1 MSVGS
6 FSCVHC
12 GARLDGAPGQSI
24 VCPYCQARMVAP
36 HPAVSHSG
44 AGSAFAPAA
53 AGYAA
58 YEHEDSDGPPRELSA
73 EPFEAAFVLDPEL
86 GPLVIG
92 KHEPLRSAAV
102 APRVDAR
109 QKRVLR
115 EAFKGQ
121 TWVTDLEAASFR
133 LHGKTLYV
141 ASKRNLVALDL
152 ATGRQRWGAQL
163 SDEVARL
170 TEHGEEP
177 RLAVEDVFPP
187 NQPGAVLVRTNDNV
201 LCAFDRDTGRPLYQR
216 TLGKDASDFLVRP
229 VPGAQ
234 VALVVY
240 GSPAPSAA
248 REPRVPAAALAP
260 WAGRRRRLVDRSRR
274 LPPRGA
280 HGHHAG
286 RELRPRHRPGRR
298 ARVRRAHGA
307 ASLLRGRPRTSRTTS
322 RRRPWARGSSS
333 PPTTAR
339 GLWVGTRRRGPLPRP
354 GLSHRRPQGRGAHA
368 VRAAREG
375 ARHRGAPR
383 ARPRPREPAR
393 TVRLRA
399 HRLRAHDRRR
409 DLRDRRA
416 DHGLRREPPR
426 RQRRVRDRRGRR
438 GRGQPALGEARRH
451 PPVAH
456 GGLRA
461 RAGARLR
468 AARGVLAPPGRG
480 ARGLPVGGR
489 TGPPR

>member
-92 KHEPLRSAAV
+92 KHEPYGAPPSLRAW
-102 APRVDAR
+102 DAR
-109 QKRVLR
+109 QKRVLW

-240 GSPAPSAA
+240 GSPYTKC
-248 REPRVPAAALAP
+248 ERVNPAYPQPLSLHGLGADGDWSTDLGACHLVGRTVITRVESFGPDTDQDGVLVFDALTGQRHFFEEAED
-260 WAGRRRRLVDRSRR
+260 LSDDI
-274 LPPRGA
+274 PPEAMG
-280 HGHHAG
+280 
-286 RELRPRHRPGRR
+286 
-298 ARVRRAHGA
+298 ARVFFATDDGQ
-307 ASLLRGRPRTSRTTS
+307 
-322 RRRPWARGSSS
+322 
-333 PPTTAR
+333 
-339 GLWVGTRRRGPLPRP
+339 GLWVGPRGGAVPCPA
-354 GLSHRRPQGRGAHA
+354 QGFRIAALKAAGPTLFALLVKARGTE
-368 VRAAREG
+368 V
-375 ARHRGAPR
+375 
-383 ARPRPREPAR
+383 
-393 TVRLRA
+393 
-399 HRLRAHDRRR
+399 
-409 DLRDRRA
+409 
-416 DHGLRREPPR
+416 
-426 RQRRVRDRRGRR
+426 RRVLGLDPASLHVRFDCGLIGSEPTIGVETFATDGQTMVFVGSPRDDSAECEIVAVDAAAGNRLWAKPIGTHQSHTVAFGHVLVRGYERLVAFSLR
-438 GRGQPALGEARRH
+438 QGEE
-451 PPVAH
+451 
-456 GGLRA
+456 L
-461 RAGARLR
+461 
-468 AARGVLAPPGRG
+468 AAFP
-480 ARGLPVGGR
+480 
-489 TGPPR
+489 